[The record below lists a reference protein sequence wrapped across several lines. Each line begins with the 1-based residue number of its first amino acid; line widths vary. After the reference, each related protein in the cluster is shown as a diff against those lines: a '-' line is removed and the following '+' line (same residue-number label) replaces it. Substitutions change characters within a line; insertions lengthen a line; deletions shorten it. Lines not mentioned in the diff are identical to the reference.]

1 MSHAKYALSWPIVRI
16 RSLLYALP
24 FAILPFALHGDAQA
38 CAPAPPQ
45 GAFVGIAGEAAIIV
59 WDEATK
65 TEHFIRRATFQSDA
79 KDFGFLVPTPTK
91 PELAVADD
99 ISFVRLDDATRPELK
114 YERTYY
120 PTFFVAMFFLTRG
133 AMKAAPEAAAV
144 APVRVLEE
152 TRVAGYDAVVLE
164 ADDPAALAKWLA
176 DHGYDNRPAL
186 TEWLAP
192 YVAKKWKL
200 TAFKIAPAEPNAHTV
215 GTQPVRM
222 SFKTDRPL
230 FPYREPRDQR
240 EGGKTAPR
248 FLEIAFVGPW
258 RAEGTI
264 GDGKQTFPGTTK
276 FAAPVDPRYLAEL
289 PGPKADRW
297 LTVLDDSSSPRPGVD
312 DLWLDRAKDA
322 SVVRP
327 PPWIRADPVGIPVD
341 LIAILGGVAFGVVR
355 KLRKKPSATAASRS
369 A

>member
-1 MSHAKYALSWPIVRI
+1 VRI

-24 FAILPFALHGDAQA
+24 FAILPFSLHGHAQA

-65 TEHFIRRATFQSDA
+65 TEHFIRRATFQSDV
-79 KDFGFLVPTPTK
+79 KDFGFLVPTPDK

-99 ISFVRLDDATRPELK
+99 ISFVRLEDATRPEMK

-120 PTFFVAMFFLTRG
+120 PSFFVAMFFMKRG
-133 AMKAAPEAAAV
+133 AMMSAPAAAV

-200 TAFKIAPAEPNAHTV
+200 TAFKIAPAAPDAHTV

-240 EGGKTAPR
+240 EGAKNLPR
-248 FLEIAFVGPW
+248 SLGIAFVGPW

-264 GDGKQTFPGTTK
+264 GDGKQAFPGTTT
-276 FAAPVDPRYLAEL
+276 FAAPLDPRFLAEL
-289 PGPKADRW
+289 PGPKAERW
-297 LTVLDDSSSPRPGVD
+297 LTVFEDDSSPRPGVD
-312 DLWLDRAKDA
+312 DLWLDRAKDP

-341 LIAILGGVAFGVVR
+341 LIAILGGVVLVVVLKVR
-355 KLRKKPSATAASRS
+355 KRPASTGASRS
-369 A
+369 E